1 MHGTGAQGKR
11 VLWIR
16 ASLSYSAS
24 STHERVVR
32 VEHGVPEGRKRLFKW
47 STIGDLLINKW
58 YLKAPSIQC
67 DFESYL
73 IFS

>member
-32 VEHGVPEGRKRLFKW
+32 VEHGVPEGRKRLFK
-47 STIGDLLINKW
+47 
-58 YLKAPSIQC
+58 
-67 DFESYL
+67 
-73 IFS
+73 